1 MLRSY
6 EAIYKDGQLKWL
18 AEQPQISSARV
29 IITILEDTTAVPTQ
43 RVASSIIAGMGKTL
57 GDIVSPIATEDHWEC
72 LK

>member
-18 AEQPQISSARV
+18 SEPPQISSARV
-29 IITILEDTTAVPTQ
+29 IITILEDTTANPTQ
-43 RVASSIIAGMGKTL
+43 RVASSAIAGKGKTL
-57 GDIVSPIATEDHWEC
+57 GDIVSPILTEDDWEC